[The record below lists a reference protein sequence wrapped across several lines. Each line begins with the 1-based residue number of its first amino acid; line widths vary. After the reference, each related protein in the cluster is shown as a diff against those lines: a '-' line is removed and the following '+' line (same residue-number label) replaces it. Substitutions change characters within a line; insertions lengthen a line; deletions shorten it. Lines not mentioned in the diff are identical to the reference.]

1 MVFELRGGW
10 GVKVNETIEAIKD
23 QWKSMTSMAGMFVT
37 TIFLGISIQPVW
49 NFSEARAFGEEGTTQ
64 TSYILLELVLIGIFT
79 FVIIWLARKNL
90 EILIWL
96 FIMFSLYLS
105 LIYTAYPYIALAMEI
120 INGTQENAFFIA
132 LILDLLLMII
142 LWRYPEWYIVNLVG
156 ILVGAGVI
164 TMIGISFVPT
174 LIIIFMIL
182 AAIYDHWA
190 VNGSKHMLEL
200 ADTMIDLK
208 LPILLVAPKEKGY
221 SFLDEKEGVMEK
233 TIQRPSQEDWDDPK
247 IGAIKVEKTGRDAL
261 FMGLG
266 DVIFP
271 GMLII
276 STITFLPQTGPVLG
290 SLPLTSFFGWIH
302 LDPLTVGLGTLLG
315 GLMGYLGLM
324 TQVAK
329 GKPQAGLPL
338 LNGGAILG
346 YFITGL
352 IVYGPSDLIQQISLF

>member
-1 MVFELRGGW
+1 
-10 GVKVNETIEAIKD
+10 
-23 QWKSMTSMAGMFVT
+23 
-37 TIFLGISIQPVW
+37 
-49 NFSEARAFGEEGTTQ
+49 
-64 TSYILLELVLIGIFT
+64 
-79 FVIIWLARKNL
+79 
-90 EILIWL
+90 
-96 FIMFSLYLS
+96 
-105 LIYTAYPYIALAMEI
+105 
-120 INGTQENAFFIA
+120 
-132 LILDLLLMII
+132 
-142 LWRYPEWYIVNLVG
+142 
-156 ILVGAGVI
+156 
-164 TMIGISFVPT
+164 
-174 LIIIFMIL
+174 
-182 AAIYDHWA
+182 
-190 VNGSKHMLEL
+190 MLEL

-233 TIQRPSQEDWDDPK
+233 TIQRPSQEDWEDPK

-290 SLPLTSFFGWIH
+290 SLPLTSFFGWLH
-302 LDPLTVGLGTLLG
+302 LDPLMVGIGTLLG